1 MTPVSRLLCCLLLL
15 VAPAAPALAYHGALP
30 AGYAG
35 VDALLWTYDPAG
47 GDSDSSLGLRL
58 RGGWLANDYLG
69 VEAQLGGGG
78 REHDRQSRSELD
90 WLAGA
95 YVKLMLP
102 VNDAI
107 HLYALGGVAHVSG
120 TFAGENSE
128 TGLSG
133 GLGAEMGL
141 VPNLAIG
148 ADYMRYADDNDTTFD
163 AVSFG
168 LTYHF

>member
-1 MTPVSRLLCCLLLL
+1 MTAVSRTLFSLLLL
-15 VAPAAPALAYHGALP
+15 VAPATPALAYHGVLP

-35 VDALLWTYDPAG
+35 LDTLFWTYDPAG

-69 VEAQLGGGG
+69 VEVQLGGGG
-78 REHDRQSRSELD
+78 REDDGREPSELD

-102 VNDAI
+102 VSDVI
-107 HLYALGGVAHVSG
+107 HLYALGGMAHVSG
-120 TFAGENSE
+120 TFAGDNSE

-133 GLGAEMGL
+133 GLGAEMGI

-148 ADYMRYADDNDTTFD
+148 ADYMRYADDNDITFD